1 MAQSLNKVWIH
12 AVWSTKDYRSLIK
25 PMIEKDVHQFIIEE
39 FKVQGS
45 PVRAVNGMPD
55 HVHCLFFQNLQRS
68 ISEVIKNVKGHS
80 SHMINQQDL
89 LTEKF
94 SWQPGYAAFSVS
106 ESNVEKVVQY
116 IKNQKSR
123 HQRQTY
129 HDELNSFFNN

>member
-1 MAQSLNKVWIH
+1 
-12 AVWSTKDYRSLIK
+12 
-25 PMIEKDVHQFIIEE
+25 
-39 FKVQGS
+39 
-45 PVRAVNGMPD
+45 
-55 HVHCLFFQNLQRS
+55 
-68 ISEVIKNVKGHS
+68 
-80 SHMINQQDL
+80 MINQQDL

-94 SWQPGYAAFSVS
+94 SWQTGYAAFSVS